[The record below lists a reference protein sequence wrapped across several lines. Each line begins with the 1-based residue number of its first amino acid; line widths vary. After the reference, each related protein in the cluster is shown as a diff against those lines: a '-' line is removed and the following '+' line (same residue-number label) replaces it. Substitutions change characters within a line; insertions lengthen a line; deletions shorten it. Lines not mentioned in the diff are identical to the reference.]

1 MLDLIH
7 NLKEYA
13 SLKIASKKPLKST

>member
-7 NLKEYA
+7 NLKKYA
-13 SLKIASKKPLKST
+13 SLKIASKNPVKST

>member
-7 NLKEYA
+7 NFTKYA
-13 SLKIASKKPLKST
+13 SLKIASKRPVKST